1 VGVYVRVRRRV
12 KNIVRV
18 NEIQRE
24 RERESG
30 KDRKEI
36 DI

>member
-1 VGVYVRVRRRV
+1 VRRRV

-24 RERESG
+24 REKERQKGE
-30 KDRKEI
+30 KEI
-36 DI
+36 KN